1 MGEVAWLREEKDE
14 MAPKKKGEVAWLRG
28 GKMALKEKELE
39 LDKNWNWTR
48 VPKVKIVFLCSKA
61 PFQ

>member
-1 MGEVAWLREEKDE
+1 MRGLEKKK
-14 MAPKKKGEVAWLRG
+14 MRWHQKKGEVAWLRG